1 MATRLQ
7 QLMFERRHARMF
19 EMNGT
24 VFRGVRWCKPA
35 NVACLAAERPA
46 YRALAAC
53 SVAEGTAP

>member
-7 QLMFERRHARMF
+7 KLTFELHHARMF

-24 VFRGVRWCKPA
+24 VFRGVRWREPSS
-35 NVACLAAERPA
+35 VACLAAERPA

-53 SVAEGTAP
+53 SAPEGAAP